1 MRARWSDFGAR
12 VQELTAARP
21 ERLAVVGAKDEG
33 LLLYTDRTRFVP
45 MDDAI
50 ESWRRGEIDWLLI
63 REKDLREYRDELAT
77 ATRLLEVPAIKG
89 KQSPYY
95 LLQRPGS

>member
-1 MRARWSDFGAR
+1 MRFGAD
-12 VQELTAARP
+12 VQQITAAHP

-33 LLLYTDRTRFVP
+33 LLLYTGRTRFVS

-50 ESWRRGEIDWLLI
+50 ESWHRGEIEWLLV
-63 REKDLREYRDELAT
+63 REKDLRKHRNELAT
-77 ATRLLEVPAIKG
+77 AKRLLEVPALKD

-95 LLQRPGS
+95 LLQRSDS